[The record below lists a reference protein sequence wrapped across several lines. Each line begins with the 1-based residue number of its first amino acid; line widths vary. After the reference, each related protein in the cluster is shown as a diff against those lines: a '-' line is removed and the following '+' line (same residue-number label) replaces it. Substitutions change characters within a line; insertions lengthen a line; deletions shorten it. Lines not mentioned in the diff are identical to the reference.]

1 MLMQGIRYMKGYV
14 RIRMIGYSAE
24 RFLNACAYRN
34 IYIWGLRPVNG
45 NYELNMYAKD
55 FLALKP
61 ILKKTGIQ
69 VKIIKKTGF
78 PFWLHHYRKRRMFFL
93 GAAAGL
99 GLIIFMSSI
108 VWSIDIT
115 GNLTRS
121 DDTLLKFLKEKQV
134 KSGMFKTQVDCGRIV
149 KDIRKEYDDIV
160 WVSASMEGSHLKIQI
175 KENEDADL
183 NIDKDGK
190 EPEQDPYTAQVS
202 QPMDIVADEDCVL
215 TKIVVRKGVTEF
227 AEGMDVKKG
236 DVLVSGQVPVKN
248 DAGEI
253 VDYQYYESD
262 ADISGQVRIIYQDL
276 MEPFYMEKE
285 YQKKC
290 YSFFIRTVKQEVEI
304 LPQKSRA
311 GMKCEKWSEVWPG
324 VTESSFEVPMS
335 CGIKRYFFYTEK
347 KKKYTEKEIKNRLT
361 ERFRRYCRDL
371 EKKGVEIIENNV
383 KIYTGSNETEA
394 KGNLVVIMPI
404 GEEVASVLLEPQ
416 TLKEQEESGE

>member
-1 MLMQGIRYMKGYV
+1 MLMQGIRYMKGFV

-55 FLALKP
+55 FLSLKP

-69 VKIIKKTGF
+69 VRVIKKTGF

-93 GAAAGL
+93 GAAGGIAL
-99 GLIIFMSSI
+99 LFLLSSI

-115 GNLTRS
+115 GNLSRS
-121 DDTLLKFLKEKQV
+121 DDVLLKFLKEKQV
-134 KSGMFKTQVDCGRIV
+134 KSGMLKTQVDCQRIV

-160 WVSASMEGSHLKIQI
+160 WVSASMEGSRLKIQI

-183 NIDKDGK
+183 NIEKDKK

-215 TKIVVRKGVTEF
+215 TKIVVRKGVTELK
-227 AEGMDVKKG
+227 EGMEVKKG
-236 DVLVSGQVPVKN
+236 ELLVSGQVPVKN
-248 DAGEI
+248 DAGEVI
-253 VDYQYYESD
+253 DYQYYESD
-262 ADISGQVRIIYQDL
+262 ADILGRVRLSYQDQTEL
-276 MEPFYMEKE
+276 FYLKKE
-285 YQKKC
+285 YQKKR
-290 YSFFIRTVKQEVEI
+290 YALFVRTADQEMEI
-304 LPQKSRA
+304 LPWSAEK
-311 GMKCEKWSEVWPG
+311 GMKCEKWSEILTG
-324 VTESSFEVPMS
+324 TADGSFELPVV

-347 KKKYTEKEIKNRLT
+347 KKKYTEKEIKSRLT

-383 KIYTGSNETEA
+383 KIYTGSNVAEA
-394 KGNLVVIMPI
+394 KGNLITIMPV
-404 GEEVASVLLEPQ
+404 GKVNASVLLEPQ
-416 TLKEQEESGE
+416 TVEEQEESGE

>member
-1 MLMQGIRYMKGYV
+1 MLIQGIRYMKGYV

-34 IYIWGLRPVNG
+34 IYIWGLRTVNG
-45 NYELNMYAKD
+45 NYELNIYARD
-55 FLALKP
+55 FLTLKP

-69 VKIIKKTGF
+69 VRILKKTGF
-78 PFWLHHYRKRRMFFL
+78 PFWLHRYRKRRMFFF
-93 GAAAGL
+93 GAAGSVT
-99 GLIIFMSSI
+99 LIILFSSI
-108 VWSIDIT
+108 IWNIDIS

-121 DDTLLKFLKEKQV
+121 DDTLLRFLRANDV
-134 KSGMFKTQVDCGRIV
+134 KSGMLKTQVDCERIV

-160 WVSASMEGSHLKIQI
+160 WVSASVEGSRLKIQI

-183 NIDKDGK
+183 NIENGTIDQ
-190 EPEQDPYTAQVS
+190 ERNPYTAQVS
-202 QPMDIVADEDCVL
+202 RPMDIVADKDCVL

-290 YSFFIRTVKQEVEI
+290 YSFFIRTAKHEMEI
-304 LPQKSRA
+304 LPQKARE
-311 GMKCEKWSEVWPG
+311 GMKCEKWSEVWSG
-324 VTESSFEVPMS
+324 VTGSSFELPVS
-335 CGIKRYFFYTEK
+335 YGIKRYFFYTEK
-347 KKKYTEKEIKNRLT
+347 KKKYTEKEIKSRLT
-361 ERFRRYCRDL
+361 VRFRRYCRDL

-383 KIYTGSNETEA
+383 KIYTGSNVTEA
-394 KGNLVVIMPI
+394 KGNLVAIMPI
-404 GEEVASVLLEPQ
+404 GEEVTSVLLEPQ
-416 TLKEQEESGE
+416 TVEEQEESGE